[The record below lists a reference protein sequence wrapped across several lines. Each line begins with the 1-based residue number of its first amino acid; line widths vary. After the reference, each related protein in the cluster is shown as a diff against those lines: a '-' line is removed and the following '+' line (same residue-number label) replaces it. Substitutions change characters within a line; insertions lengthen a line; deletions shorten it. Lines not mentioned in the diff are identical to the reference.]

1 MKKERFGER
10 LSVAIF
16 CLMGVLAIGSCL
28 VVVKT
33 IISLP
38 MDFIF
43 VNRSSYFG
51 GPPQTS

>member
-28 VVVKT
+28 VVAKT
-33 IISLP
+33 ISLP